1 MWGIFLAGLVLLT
14 STPLCVNNLR
24 QSNYDNVIAGIDYK
38 FINNCVV
45 NKESDPYIDKKL
57 LKLNLVYYLNNNLSN
72 FNKKFTLK
80 LTYYDSDKKI
90 TFNETPKGTSIF
102 ITSELYFYKYEKG
115 ITYFIQKDGWEN

>member
-14 STPLCVNNLR
+14 STPLCINNLR
-24 QSNYDNVIAGIDYK
+24 QSNNENVIAGIDYK
-38 FINNCVV
+38 FIKNICV
-45 NKESDPYIDKKL
+45 NKEIDPYIDKK
-57 LKLNLVYYLNNNLSN
+57 LKLNLVYYLNNNLSD

-80 LTYYDSDKKI
+80 LTYYNSDKKI